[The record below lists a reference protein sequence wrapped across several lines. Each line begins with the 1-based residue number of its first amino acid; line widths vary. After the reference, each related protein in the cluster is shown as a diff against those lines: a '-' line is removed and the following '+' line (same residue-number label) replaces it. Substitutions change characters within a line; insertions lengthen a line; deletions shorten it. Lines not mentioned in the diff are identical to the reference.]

1 MQIINYEP
9 NIFSKKIFIILKYIF
24 KKIQSYFHKKN
35 KYEFFF
41 IGAENIYNKIRSI
54 RAEKIYSHSINY
66 DLILRDRKKK
76 IKNKK
81 KIATYIDSGYGFH
94 PDFKLHLGLNKKF
107 NLKNFSKKVN
117 FLFYI
122 LKKMNYKI
130 YFLSHP
136 KVENHKQKIYKNCEI
151 IYYKSQEY
159 IKNSDLVIFSS
170 SSVID
175 YAIIYKKKILRIFS
189 DEVKSYPV
197 CTKCDNDLYK
207 FFKIS
212 SLNLDKL
219 ETKNQILDKIML
231 PNRIYKKYENMFIK
245 HPKSKNV
252 KYSKLI
258 KRIINLK

>member
-1 MQIINYEP
+1 
-9 NIFSKKIFIILKYIF
+9 
-24 KKIQSYFHKKN
+24 
-35 KYEFFF
+35 
-41 IGAENIYNKIRSI
+41 
-54 RAEKIYSHSINY
+54 
-66 DLILRDRKKK
+66 
-76 IKNKK
+76 
-81 KIATYIDSGYGFH
+81 
-94 PDFKLHLGLNKKF
+94 
-107 NLKNFSKKVN
+107 
-117 FLFYI
+117 
-122 LKKMNYKI
+122 MNYKI
-130 YFLSHP
+130 YFCLI
-136 KVENHKQKIYKNCEI
+136 KKLKITNKRFIKIVKLFIINHKNILKF
-151 IYYKSQEY
+151 
-159 IKNSDLVIFSS
+159 DLFIFSS